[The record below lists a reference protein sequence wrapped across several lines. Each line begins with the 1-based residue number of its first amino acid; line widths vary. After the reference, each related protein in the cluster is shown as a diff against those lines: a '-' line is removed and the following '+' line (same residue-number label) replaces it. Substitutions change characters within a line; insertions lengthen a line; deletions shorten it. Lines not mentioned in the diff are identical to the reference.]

1 MGAVSPI
8 PAVPENPGH
17 RASLS
22 RIGDD
27 PEDERLRDEVRL
39 SNLNK
44 KDDRAAHV
52 RGGKNKRK
60 KWSDVVFRPFI
71 RRVTMDKEM
80 INDARKKITDEA
92 AKIGGELARFVEE
105 TVNRYVNDD
114 KAAESVMKNSLS
126 DCIKRISSEARKHSH
141 NGCACLTDEDV
152 SRITLEFYG
161 IEKKEENNKLI
172 DIMDFI

>member
-1 MGAVSPI
+1 MMGAVSPI

-22 RIGDD
+22 RISDD

-60 KWSDVVFRPFI
+60 KWSDVVFRPFC
-71 RRVTMDKEM
+71 KEG
-80 INDARKKITDEA
+80 N
-92 AKIGGELARFVEE
+92 
-105 TVNRYVNDD
+105 
-114 KAAESVMKNSLS
+114 
-126 DCIKRISSEARKHSH
+126 
-141 NGCACLTDEDV
+141 NG
-152 SRITLEFYG
+152 
-161 IEKKEENNKLI
+161 
-172 DIMDFI
+172 